1 MCHLC
6 RIRGV
11 RRNAHHPKQNGQ
23 NLEANVD
30 TILLIAITILAA
42 AFTLFLL
49 LRRRRTNDSTSMI
62 APERLDLKPDNTLE
76 IISDHGYNLAIF
88 DDSGLKVLE
97 SREIEKIPAR
107 AHMVESSSSAINRVR
122 HLAADLFK
130 GAASIPNKTVEVVF
144 KPEIHQGLID
154 GTYTLM
160 KTKSGEVLADAVDA
174 SNKVVG
180 KARLIQGGKAK
191 QLAGG
196 AFQLVSIAV
205 AQSHLADIERSLNAI
220 KGSISEVLERQENED
235 KARITGA
242 FDYFREIA
250 AHMKELRCPDELPQQ
265 KRNAIEGI
273 IKDSYS
279 WRNKLEE
286 DMASLISQISNLTDL
301 DTFGTGD
308 TFERLKSLIER
319 IRPLLKRRELFLN
332 LASAINFVTAYLDP
346 AKRDYSKIDVN
357 EDRWTDLINQFKKSV
372 LDRESTLME
381 ESFWNSNETLQLRK
395 DKIKSLASDYHRSGN
410 DQQTEYLALR
420 SSLTESMS
428 RLIDPSGNVRIAI
441 SYDGQGNVGGA
452 AIL

>member
-1 MCHLC
+1 M
-6 RIRGV
+6 
-11 RRNAHHPKQNGQ
+11 N
-23 NLEANVD
+23 
-30 TILLIAITILAA
+30 TIILIAIIILAV
-42 AFTLFLL
+42 AFISFILIQH
-49 LRRRRTNDSTSMI
+49 RKTNDSASMVASERVNLTSGN
-62 APERLDLKPDNTLE
+62 ALE
-76 IISDHGYNLAIF
+76 VTSESGYNLAIL
-88 DDSGLKVLE
+88 DENGLKVLE

-107 AHMVESSSSAINRVR
+107 AHTVDSSSSAINRVR

-130 GAASIPNKTVEVVF
+130 GAASIPNKTVEVIF
-144 KPEIHQGLID
+144 KPEIHQGLVD

-205 AQSHLADIERSLNAI
+205 AQSHLADIERSLSAI

-242 FDYFREIA
+242 FDYLREIA

-286 DMASLISQISNLTDL
+286 DMSSLINQISNLTDR

-308 TFERLKSLIER
+308 TFEELKSLIER
-319 IRPLLKRRELFLN
+319 IRPLLKRRELFLS
-332 LASAINFVTAYLDP
+332 LASGINFVTAYLDP
-346 AKRDYSKIDVN
+346 AKRDYSKIDIN
-357 EDRWTDLINQFKKSV
+357 EDRWADLIEQFKESV

-381 ESFWNSNETLQLRK
+381 KSFWNSNETLQLRK
-395 DKIKSLASDYHRSGN
+395 DKIRSLSSDYHRSGN
-410 DQQTEYLALR
+410 DQQAAYLALR
-420 SSLTESMS
+420 TSLAESMS

-441 SYDGQGNVGGA
+441 SYDDQGNVGGA

>member
-1 MCHLC
+1 MSAVFLTV
-6 RIRGV
+6 IF
-11 RRNAHHPKQNGQ
+11 
-23 NLEANVD
+23 
-30 TILLIAITILAA
+30 ILAIA
-42 AFTLFLL
+42 FLL
-49 LRRRRTNDSTSMI
+49 LVLLQRRKTNGSAGMI
-62 APERLDLKPDNTLE
+62 TPERIDLNSDVSLE
-76 IISDHGYNLAIF
+76 AISEFGYNLAIF
-88 DDSGLKVLE
+88 DDGGIKVLE
-97 SREIEKIPAR
+97 SREIEKIPAC
-107 AHMVESSSSAINRVR
+107 AHMVDSSSSAINRVK

-130 GAASIPNKTVEVVF
+130 GAASIPNKTVEVIF
-144 KPEIHQGLID
+144 KPEIHQGLVD

-205 AQSHLADIERSLNAI
+205 AQSHLADIERSLSAI

-242 FDYFREIA
+242 FDYLREIA

-286 DMASLISQISNLTDL
+286 DMLSLINQISNLTDL

-308 TFERLKSLIER
+308 TFEKLKNLIER

-332 LASAINFVTAYLDP
+332 LASVINFVTAYLDP
-346 AKRDYSKIDVN
+346 AKREYSNIDVN
-357 EDRWTDLINQFKKSV
+357 ENRWMELIGQFKRSV
-372 LDRESTLME
+372 LDRESALMGK
-381 ESFWNSNETLQLRK
+381 SFWNSNETLQLRR
-395 DKIKSLASDYHRSGN
+395 DKLRSLSSDYHRSGS
-410 DQQTEYLALR
+410 DQQAEYLALR
-420 SSLTESMS
+420 SSLAENMS
-428 RLIDPSGNVRIAI
+428 RLIDRGGNVRIAI
-441 SYDGQGNVGGA
+441 SYDAQGNVGSA
-452 AIL
+452 ALL

>member
-1 MCHLC
+1 M
-6 RIRGV
+6 
-11 RRNAHHPKQNGQ
+11 N
-23 NLEANVD
+23 
-30 TILLIAITILAA
+30 TILLIAIIILTT
-42 AFTLFLL
+42 AFTSFLL
-49 LRRRRTNDSTSMI
+49 LRRRRTNGSTSMI
-62 APERLDLKPDNTLE
+62 APKRLDVKPDNALE
-76 IISDHGYNLAIF
+76 ILSDPGYNLAIF
-88 DDSGLKVLE
+88 DDNGLKVLE

-130 GAASIPNKTVEVVF
+130 GAASIPNKTVEVIF
-144 KPEIHQGLID
+144 KPEIHQGLVD

-160 KTKSGEVLADAVDA
+160 KTKSGEVLADAVDT

-205 AQSHLADIERSLNAI
+205 AQSHLADIERSLSAI
-220 KGSISEVLERQENED
+220 KDSISEVLERQENED

-242 FDYFREIA
+242 FDYLREIA

-286 DMASLISQISNLTDL
+286 DMTSLISKISNLTDQ

-308 TFERLKSLIER
+308 TFEKLKSLIER

-346 AKRDYSKIDVN
+346 AKRDYSKINVN
-357 EDRWTDLINQFKKSV
+357 EDRWKDLINQFKKSV

-381 ESFWNSNETLQLRK
+381 KSFWNSNETLQLRK
-395 DKIKSLASDYHRSGN
+395 DKIRSLSSDYHRSGS
-410 DQQTEYLALR
+410 DQQAEYLALR
-420 SSLTESMS
+420 SSLADSMS

-441 SYDGQGNVGGA
+441 SYDDQGNVGGA

>member
-1 MCHLC
+1 M
-6 RIRGV
+6 
-11 RRNAHHPKQNGQ
+11 N
-23 NLEANVD
+23 
-30 TILLIAITILAA
+30 TILLIAIIILAIA
-42 AFTLFLL
+42 LISFIL
-49 LRRRRTNDSTSMI
+49 LRHSNANGSVSMF
-62 APERLDLKPDNTLE
+62 APERVDVKPDDALE
-76 IISDHGYNLAIF
+76 ITSESGFNLAML
-88 DDSGLKVLE
+88 DDNGLKVLE

-107 AHMVESSSSAINRVR
+107 AHMIESSSSAINRVK

-130 GAASIPNKTVEVVF
+130 GAASIPNKTVEVIF
-144 KPEIHQGLID
+144 KPEIHQGLVD

-174 SNKVVG
+174 SNNVVG

-205 AQSHLADIERSLNAI
+205 AQSHLADIERSLSAI

-242 FDYFREIA
+242 FDYLREIA

-279 WRNKLEE
+279 WRNKLDE
-286 DMASLISQISNLTDL
+286 DMTSLINQISNLNDL
-301 DTFGTGD
+301 DTFGTGE

-357 EDRWTDLINQFKKSV
+357 EDRWADLIDQFKKSV
-372 LDRESTLME
+372 IDRESTLLE
-381 ESFWNSNETLQLRK
+381 KSFWNSNETLLLRK
-395 DKIKSLASDYHRSGN
+395 DKLRSLSSDYHRSGN
-410 DQQTEYLALR
+410 DQQAAYLALR
-420 SSLTESMS
+420 SSLAESMS

-441 SYDGQGNVGGA
+441 SYDDQGNVGGA

>member
-1 MCHLC
+1 M
-6 RIRGV
+6 
-11 RRNAHHPKQNGQ
+11 N
-23 NLEANVD
+23 
-30 TILLIAITILAA
+30 TILLIVFIILATT
-42 AFTLFLL
+42 FISFIL
-49 LRRRRTNDSTSMI
+49 LRRRKTNGSANMIVSERT
-62 APERLDLKPDNTLE
+62 DLKSDNALE
-76 IISDHGYNLAIF
+76 IISESGYNLALF
-88 DDSGLKVLE
+88 DDNGLKVLE

-107 AHMVESSSSAINRVR
+107 AHIVDSSSSAINRIK

-130 GAASIPNKTVEVVF
+130 STAGIPNKTVEVIF
-144 KPEIHQGLID
+144 KPEIHQGLVD

-180 KARLIQGGKAK
+180 KARLIQGGKAM
-191 QLAGG
+191 QIAGG

-205 AQSHLADIERSLNAI
+205 AQSHLADIERCLSAI
-220 KGSISEVLERQENED
+220 KVSISEVLERQENED

-242 FDYFREIA
+242 FDYLREIS

-273 IKDSYS
+273 IKDSYA

-286 DMASLISQISNLTDL
+286 DMTSLINQISNHTDL
-301 DTFGTGD
+301 DMFGTGD
-308 TFERLKSLIER
+308 TFESLKRLIER

-346 AKRDYSKIDVN
+346 AKRDYSKINVN
-357 EDRWTDLINQFKKSV
+357 EDRWADLIDQFKNSV

-381 ESFWNSNETLQLRK
+381 KPFWNSNETLQLRK
-395 DKIKSLASDYHRSGN
+395 DKLRSLSSDYHRSGN
-410 DQQTEYLALR
+410 DQQAEYLSLR
-420 SSLTESMS
+420 SSLAESMS

-441 SYDGQGNVGGA
+441 SYDDQGNVGGA